1 MSHAGRTPLATTEGG
16 SLLLCHECDAL
27 QTAPPRSAGSAL
39 ACARCGALLSR
50 RRAKS
55 LDRVLPLT
63 LAAFVLFLLANTTP
77 VVAIEVAGNRSSTS
91 LLGTV
96 VQLYHQ
102 GVVGVAVIVFLT
114 GFVAPAADLLALLYA
129 LFALAA
135 RRSFRALPGV
145 VRLLVAVRPWSM
157 VEIFMLGALVSLVK
171 LAGLARVIPGVGL
184 WSLFGVIVLTAAAHA
199 EFDITAYWQRVRAL
213 G

>member
-1 MSHAGRTPLATTEGG
+1 MSRAGRTPLASPDAG
-16 SLLLCHECDAL
+16 SLLVCHECDVL
-27 QTAPPRSAGSAL
+27 QTVPALSVGSAL
-39 ACARCGALLSR
+39 ACARCGALVSR
-50 RRAKS
+50 RRVKT

-96 VQLYHQ
+96 VELYHQ

-135 RRSFRALPGV
+135 RRSFRALPRV
-145 VRLLVAVRPWSM
+145 VRLLVALRPWSM

-199 EFDITAYWQRVRAL
+199 EFDITAYWKRVRTL

>member
-1 MSHAGRTPLATTEGG
+1 MSHTGLTPLTTLDGG
-16 SLLLCHECDAL
+16 SLLVCRECDAL
-27 QTAPPRSAGSAL
+27 QTVPPYSVGSAL
-39 ACARCGALLSR
+39 ACARCGALLGR
-50 RRAKS
+50 RRAKT

-63 LAAFVLFLLANTTP
+63 LAALVLFLLANTTP

-96 VQLYHQ
+96 VELYHQ
-102 GVVGVAVIVFLT
+102 GAVGVAVIVFLT

-129 LFALAA
+129 LLALAA
-135 RRSFRALPGV
+135 RRSFRALPGA
-145 VRLLVAVRPWSM
+145 VRLLVALRPWSM

-184 WSLFGVIVLTAAAHA
+184 WSLFGVIILTAAAHS
-199 EFDITAYWQRVRAL
+199 EFDITAYWQRVRTIR
-213 G
+213 